1 MATQLDRLAGSD
13 IADLLTAIQSG
24 EPLSASACLRLWRTR
39 DLTSLGSLANLR
51 REQRSGQMT
60 FFRPV
65 IHLNYTGRPV
75 PACPL
80 CSHAASRFARQEW
93 EDSLIS
99 LDPEVEGE
107 LHLTGGPDSSSG
119 VSDLCNLIAWVREL
133 RPRLQ
138 IRGFTWGEL
147 ERAAEKDR
155 IGPVQVLK
163 ALVEAGLSSLLG
175 GALADLT
182 PARPGLSFSSIQ
194 EIERRSPWIEA
205 AAQLN
210 LRSELSWIY
219 GDDDDPEVLVET
231 LVRIRAL
238 QDRWGVFECCTPL
251 LFDWPSEE
259 IEIPMATG
267 YNQLRAIA
275 VARLFLDSVA
285 RIRSCWR
292 ALTESVMQVAQ
303 WYGADDAGCAALWG
317 RAALPGQ
324 VQSFGSDELKKLIR
338 AAGRD
343 PVNALSG

>member
-13 IADLLTAIQSG
+13 IADLLTEIQSG
-24 EPLSASACLRLWRTR
+24 ERLSASDCLRLWRTR

-51 REQRSGQMT
+51 REQRSGNVT
-60 FFRPV
+60 SFRPV
-65 IHLNYTGRPV
+65 IHLNYTGGPV

-80 CSHAASRFARQEW
+80 CSQAAGRFARQEW
-93 EDSLIS
+93 EAALIS

-107 LHLTGGPDSSSG
+107 LHLAGGLDSSSG
-119 VSDLCNLIAWVREL
+119 VSDLCNLVAWVRGL

-155 IGPVQVLK
+155 TGPVQVLQ
-163 ALVEAGLSSLLG
+163 ALVEAGLNSLLG

-182 PARPGLSFSSIQ
+182 PARPGLSFASVQ
-194 EIERRSPWIEA
+194 EIERRTPWIEA

-210 LRSELSWIY
+210 LKSELSWIY
-219 GDDDDPEVLVET
+219 GDEDDAEILVET
-231 LVRIRAL
+231 LVRIRAA

-275 VARLFLDSVA
+275 VARLFLDSVPH
-285 RIRSCWR
+285 IRSCWR

-303 WYGADDAGCAALWG
+303 WYGADDAGCAALCG
-317 RAALPGQ
+317 RAAFPGQ
-324 VQSFGSDELKKLIR
+324 AETFRPDELETLIR

-343 PVNALSG
+343 PVNGLDR